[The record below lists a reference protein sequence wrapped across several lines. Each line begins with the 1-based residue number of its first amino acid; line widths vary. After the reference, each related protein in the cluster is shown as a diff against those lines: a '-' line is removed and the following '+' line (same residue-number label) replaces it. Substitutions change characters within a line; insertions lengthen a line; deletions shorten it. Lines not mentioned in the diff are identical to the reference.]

1 MAKKKEEIP
10 DEGSPAWMSTF
21 SDLMNLLLCFFVL
34 LFASSTMDEGKIQKI
49 AASFQ
54 TVTFSIFSQ
63 SSTLVQNGD
72 MVSGGVTQLPNVTS
86 IMEIAGKATLSPQGE
101 NQDVDTANGDSNGE
115 PGSAAASTE
124 NNSSNEDSAGDTGK
138 TTTEDSAGNTG
149 ETTTE
154 DSAGNTGE
162 ATTEDSSGN
171 TGETSTEDHMGDS
184 GEASTE
190 STESLEDTLASL
202 QAQLEAAGM
211 EQSLEMYKQISELLE
226 SYAIDDKVQIDY
238 NYQYVEL
245 DMNGAL
251 LFDTGEAGLKE
262 GSYVFMDKIASILE
276 IYRNSVIEI
285 EGHTDNVP
293 IHTSKYESN
302 RYLSTA
308 RATNVYEYLMDHAN
322 LIDENMKVAGY
333 GESRPAASNDTPEGR
348 ARNRRV
354 VIKIYNP
361 LSSKSQD

>member
-1 MAKKKEEIP
+1 MAKKQKQEEAP
-10 DEGSPAWMSTF
+10 AGSPAWMATF

-72 MVSGGVTQLPNVTS
+72 MVSGGVTQLRNVSS
-86 IMEIAGKATLSPQGE
+86 IMEIAGKATLSPEGQNPEG
-101 NQDVDTANGDSNGE
+101 DTANSNSNGK
-115 PGSAAASTE
+115 PGSAEASTE
-124 NNSSNEDSAGDTGK
+124 NNSSSEDSAGDTGK
-138 TTTEDSAGNTG
+138 TTTEDSAGN
-149 ETTTE
+149 
-154 DSAGNTGE
+154 AGE

-190 STESLEDTLASL
+190 STENLEDTLASL

-285 EGHTDNVP
+285 EGHTDNTPISTAHFESNDVLSMYRALYVADYIRSVSTVDPANIISSGRGAYVP
-293 IHTSKYESN
+293 IADN
-302 RYLSTA
+302 STA
-308 RATNVYEYLMDHAN
+308 
-322 LIDENMKVAGY
+322 
-333 GESRPAASNDTPEGR
+333 EGR

-354 VIKIYNP
+354 EIKIYNSFN
-361 LSSKSQD
+361 SSVNE